1 MGPTQAGFLI
11 SFNGSS
17 RRYKPNKQNN
27 RTSYHD
33 SQSCILIFSLCTRS
47 NVGIIWKLSLS
58 LGKVKDAL
66 ITGSQNAPISNYDF
80 IIISA
85 LIVAIVHA
93 GSYIHSSQANA
104 HS

>member
-17 RRYKPNKQNN
+17 RRYKLNKQNN

-33 SQSCILIFSLCTRS
+33 SQPYILIFSLCTRS
-47 NVGIIWKLSLS
+47 NVGIIWKLNLS

-80 IIISA
+80 IISA